1 MISLCLAQLRPRLM
15 QRDQGLELAQSI
27 GPSNLQLRVS
37 TACGLKQVQVVELVV
52 RLTVIIINREY

>member
-1 MISLCLAQLRPRLM
+1 M